1 MRKTLLVLS
10 SLLLITASLAG
21 CGKKADDD
29 SNIIGKNDK
38 PAIESTTESTELNED
53 GFISSEEVINA
64 YWIAF
69 DKCSKSDIELCF
81 PSVDDVNGFWQSN
94 IEENVNS
101 SYETAKSC
109 KDTAKVSLSDITV
122 DSESID
128 KESLDNDLNKIFDI
142 EKAEISTVHVP
153 LVQTV
158 NGVDYNVLDIYEF
171 TTIRIDGNWYIAA
184 IKEVDVKVID
194 ENEQPTTVES
204 TEETTE
210 EPETT
215 EESGT
220 NQNTETMQLSD
231 LDTEYTKV
239 NWGVTYAPIEDAP
252 NLFVSVAPWVDSYG
266 NPALLVAVTNMYDTN
281 LNFSGNAYAK
291 DSSGNYV
298 GNYYAYLSNIGPGNT
313 SVFKIIC
320 RDGGVPNGEIHWE
333 DLKVEEGIKT
343 YVPWEADWSIS
354 NEGNMLTLDY
364 TVNMEQAATIGEVY
378 GLVLDKDGNII
389 DIFTDYI
396 SDEKSTITTSTQLY
410 RENIATSGA
419 SDVALFMNPTVQK

>member
-69 DKCSKSDIELCF
+69 GTCSKSDFELCF
-81 PSVDDVNGFWQSN
+81 PNADDVKGLWQSN
-94 IEENVNS
+94 LEETINE
-101 SYETAKSC
+101 SYELAVSY

-128 KESLDNDLNKIFDI
+128 KDSLDNDLNKIFDI
-142 EKAEISTVHVP
+142 EKAEISTVNVP

-158 NGVDYNVLDIYEF
+158 DGKDYHVMDIYEF
-171 TTIRIDGNWYIAA
+171 TTIRIDGNWYIVT
-184 IKEVDVKVID
+184 IKEIDAKVID

-204 TEETTE
+204 IEETTE

-215 EESGT
+215 YVPDAT
-220 NQNTETMQLSD
+220 NPQTTNTD
-231 LDTEYTKV
+231 YDKV
-239 NWGVTYAPIEDAP
+239 NWGVTYAPIEDMP
-252 NLFVSVAPWVDSYG
+252 NLTISVAPWIDSYD

-281 LNFSGNAYAK
+281 LNFSAKASAK
-291 DSSGNYV
+291 DSNGNYV
-298 GNYYAYLSNIGPGNT
+298 GDTYAYLSNIGPGNT

-320 RDGGVPNGEIHWE
+320 RDGVPNGEIHWDE
-333 DLKVEEGIKT
+333 LKVEEGIKT
-343 YVPWEADWSIS
+343 YVPWEADWNIS

-364 TVNMEQAATIGEVY
+364 TVNMAQAATIGEVY
-378 GLVLDKDGNII
+378 GLVIDKDGNII

-396 SDEKSTITTSTQLY
+396 NDEKSTITTSTQLY
-410 RENIATSGA
+410 RENIATSSA
-419 SDVALFMNPTVQK
+419 ADVALFMNPTTQK